1 MCILLFSVLS
11 NSVTAWESCFLNIF
25 YKIVVTGPVVSVN
38 IVKISTIFK
47 KLFISLY
54 LPFLLVFLKDVYVF
68 AVSCITTPTAL
79 LGSQSPCQYFYPVI
93 PLTTLLEILVCF
105 GFREITSPGMRA

>member
-47 KLFISLY
+47 ILLSPYISRSY
-54 LPFLLVFLKDVYVF
+54 
-68 AVSCITTPTAL
+68 
-79 LGSQSPCQYFYPVI
+79 
-93 PLTTLLEILVCF
+93 
-105 GFREITSPGMRA
+105 